1 MHTYIVQFIHEKGN
15 GWAIMCCPSPSY
27 VEQTFKNQTRY
38 VNARITSFREIEYI
52 GNETCLVYEGDVT
65 TYNKS
70 PYDIAVW
77 NGFVG
82 TEAEW
87 LESLKGEKGDKGDT
101 GEAGQ
106 RGPKGDKGDKGD
118 VGLRGPKGEQGEKGD
133 TGNDGADGNDALIN
147 GVNTI
152 TIQSGSNINISQEG
166 NAMTIGADVP
176 TNISAF
182 NNDAGFITK
191 SVNDL
196 TNYYLKS
203 ETYTKAEVAALIGA
217 IQNFHYEVYS
227 TLPASGESNVL
238 YLIGPTGTGFD
249 RYKEY
254 VYSDGVFVM
263 IGDTSIDLS
272 NYVTTSAL
280 NTALASYTPTSQLAS
295 VATSGSYNDLT
306 NKPTN
311 VSTFTN
317 DAGYLTQ
324 HQSLTNYVQKSQTAG
339 LLKNDGTVDTNTYLT
354 QHQSLQGYAKYYLCQ
369 DEAEYESITPK
380 LSDTLYLIPE
390 S

>member
-38 VNARITSFREIEYI
+38 VNAKITSFREIEYI

-118 VGLRGPKGEQGEKGD
+118 VGLRGPKGEQGDKGD

-166 NAMTIGADVP
+166 NVMTIGADVP

-280 NTALASYTPTSQLAS
+280 NTALTSYTPTSQLAS